1 MKQDHFIVQCR
12 NCGTKNRIPGSRIH
26 DKAVC
31 ARCRMP
37 ITAGASSPGV
47 VNVTDS
53 NFAREVLEHAGPV
66 LVDFWAPWC
75 GPCRMVSPVLEELAK
90 EYSTRLKIAKLNV
103 DENPSTASRYSIRS
117 IPSMLFFK
125 GGKAVHTL
133 MGARLKEELQ
143 RHIRSLL

>member
-1 MKQDHFIVQCR
+1 MNQDQLIVQCR

-26 DKAVC
+26 DRAVC
-31 ARCRMP
+31 GRCRRP
-37 ITAGASSPGV
+37 ITVGASSPGV